1 MSDASVAMAEFI
13 TLHSFIPSLGLP
25 ESAEQLINSRRID
38 VITKY
43 GVIVSPHSIMYKLEV
58 GDRLKIRVRNQ
69 YREFWVVESDVN
81 RSVID
86 KPRAWP
92 SGRNVD
98 YIKKSPHDD
107 MDSDKV
113 VDSIKFLLNSVSK
126 LSDRFLESNEATK
139 RSFEHVRQ
147 DVDDLL
153 ARLGQVEADLAIWR
167 DQQLLAGEQSL
178 VRQPE
183 LLVKPGQEKIA
194 IPALNLSLDGIL
206 ETYRTSPS
214 LLQPFA
220 RACSVSGRT
229 LSGMISEI
237 ELEVFAQGTTWIVET
252 QDGEWLLFPR
262 PGLVSRRSQIQSLE
276 RLFAIEDEAEPPA
289 VLELLEPGRANVV
302 EYGRRWYLGAK
313 GRLGMQADPLQ
324 VSLENRLRQLESRLK
339 AIEEAKS

>member
-1 MSDASVAMAEFI
+1 MAEFI
-13 TLHSFIPSLGLP
+13 TLYSFIPKLGLP

-43 GVIVSPHSIMYKLEV
+43 GARVSPHSIMYKLEP
-58 GDRLKIRVRNQ
+58 GDRLKIRVRNE

-81 RSVID
+81 RTVTD

-92 SGRNVD
+92 SGRNGD
-98 YIKKSPHDD
+98 YIHKPPQDD

-153 ARLGQVEADLAIWR
+153 ARLGQVEADLANWR
-167 DQQLLAGEQSL
+167 DQQLFAGEQSL

-183 LLVKPGQEKIA
+183 LPVKPGQEKIA
-194 IPALNLSLDGIL
+194 IPALNLPHDGIL
-206 ETYRTSPS
+206 EAYRTSPS

-262 PGLVSRRSQIQSLE
+262 PGLVNRRSQIQSLE
-276 RLFAIEDEAEPPA
+276 RLFEIEDEAEPPA

-313 GRLGMQADPLQ
+313 GRLGMQADPMQ

-339 AIEEAKS
+339 AIEEAKG